1 MSCWQ
6 KEKNE
11 INAILCG
18 TGLSRDSSTD
28 RKLRAARE
36 KAFHAQTSRTVEVT
50 ICVIPERTAR
60 STVRFTTTWVSRS
73 KSARLCNHCKLAF
86 PGKGIELL
94 PGRKRERGEHRYCE
108 ALIFAYWAFALCT
121 MPHISE
127 PYIRL
132 QFFFSQHDDNTRHVC
147 AMVLLEHPK
156 PVELPPTSMMEC
168 SFRAQIAPFTSRIK
182 KPGITLATGQR
193 PVTHQGKSAPLRRR
207 NASKPEAKPCL
218 CHEDELKALGLHI

>member
-6 KEKNE
+6 KEKTRSTRSFV
-11 INAILCG
+11 ARG
-18 TGLSRDSSTD
+18 SHVTPQQTGNF
-28 RKLRAARE
+28 AR
-36 KAFHAQTSRTVEVT
+36 HARRHFMRRTSRTVEVT

-132 QFFFSQHDDNTRHVC
+132 QCFFFPTRRQH
-147 AMVLLEHPK
+147 P
-156 PVELPPTSMMEC
+156 
-168 SFRAQIAPFTSRIK
+168 
-182 KPGITLATGQR
+182 
-193 PVTHQGKSAPLRRR
+193 
-207 NASKPEAKPCL
+207 PCL
-218 CHEDELKALGLHI
+218 CHGTFRAPEACGASANVDDGMLI